1 MGQHHTSVNVTYRC
15 ATGSRTQLSAA
26 GRQGNRGC
34 KAHPR
39 GALASLPSERPSPK
53 GRETARAGEAA
64 GDLGPASRPV
74 ELHCGPRRETA
85 QLDTKRPRPPLSSPP
100 PPQSRFPAFTQP
112 PAPGPRRDGRTPAS
126 AAALLASLLSASP
139 RQARLGGPTEHP
151 DCRPPQGT
159 CVPAEETLSLQLE
172 GRQGERPEDAPRGF
186 WERVRLRERLP
197 EAREAGGARRALASP
212 VWSGSD
218 PAEESSRVSEA
229 GRSGAWLSSGRHRAV
244 DGCIRV
250 PPLRP
255 RPGHA
260 GPHPHC
266 DSPAGRAVSTCGV
279 DGRTCVFR
287 KAARR
292 DPREPSPSAPRPSGP
307 GRWGLRATSLGQGR
321 SCPQAAAPIFLSNLL
336 PGVH

>member
-1 MGQHHTSVNVTYRC
+1 MQFDELADRRAPTER
-15 ATGSRTQLSAA
+15 
-26 GRQGNRGC
+26 
-34 KAHPR
+34 PR
-39 GALASLPSERPSPK
+39 GQD
-53 GRETARAGEAA
+53 G
-64 GDLGPASRPV
+64 
-74 ELHCGPRRETA
+74 
-85 QLDTKRPRPPLSSPP
+85 
-100 PPQSRFPAFTQP
+100 
-112 PAPGPRRDGRTPAS
+112 GPRRDGRTPAS

-159 CVPAEETLSLQLE
+159 CVPAEETLSLRLE

-197 EAREAGGARRALASP
+197 EARGAGGARRALASP
-212 VWSGSD
+212 AWSGSD
-218 PAEESSRVSEA
+218 PAEESSGVSGA

-244 DGCIRV
+244 NGCIRV

-307 GRWGLRATSLGQGR
+307 RHWGLRATSLGRGW